1 MSFEGV
7 IRPGH
12 AAMRVLDLDEA
23 LIHYTEY
30 VGLIETGRDDEGRV
44 YLKGWDEHDHH
55 SIILREADH
64 PGLDAMA
71 FKVKDKAA
79 LDRLAKRIDAAGVE
93 VEKIPAGQ
101 QMATGERLSFIV
113 PTGQRIELY
122 AEKEKVG
129 NGLPLVNP
137 DVWPDGL
144 KGMSPTRFDHCAVNG
159 DDVAGSTK
167 FFVEV
172 LGFDLTEQAYTD
184 DGKMM
189 LGFVSCSNKPH
200 DIAFLH
206 TPGATNKLHHASF
219 WLDSWERVGHAADI
233 ISKKDIPI
241 GYGPGR
247 HGITRGMTIYFFDPS
262 GNRNEVFSGGYIHYP
277 DSPVLTWTMDQI
289 GKAIFY
295 YDRKINESFV
305 TVLT

>member
-12 AAMRVLDLDEA
+12 AALRVLDLEEA
-23 LIHYTEY
+23 LVHYTEY
-30 VGLIETGRDDEGRV
+30 VGLIETGRDDQGRV

-79 LDRLAKRIDAAGVE
+79 LDRLAKKIDAYGIE
-93 VEKIPAGQ
+93 VEQIPAGQ
-101 QMATGERLSFIV
+101 QLATGERLSFIV
-113 PTGQRIELY
+113 PTGHRIELY

-159 DDVAGSTK
+159 DDVAGSVK

-172 LGFDLTEQAYTD
+172 LGFDLTEQAHTD

-189 LGFVSCSNKPH
+189 VGFVSCSNKPH

-206 TPGATNKLHHASF
+206 TPAASGKLHHASF
-219 WLDSWERVGHAADI
+219 WLDSWDEVRHAADI
-233 ISKKDIPI
+233 ISKKDIPLA
-241 GYGPGR
+241 YGPGR

-277 DSPVLTWTMDQI
+277 DSPVISWTMDQI

-295 YDRKINESFV
+295 YDRKLNENFV
-305 TVLT
+305 SVLT